1 MQKIQIKRIYDKAE
15 SSDGTRILVDKLWPR
30 GISRERANLD
40 FWAKDLAP
48 STELRKRYNHDS
60 KHWPEFRRSYFAELD
75 SNHEALAELK
85 TYFSGVVVTF
95 LFSSI
100 EMRLNNA
107 VALKEYLDSHLV

>member
-40 FWAKDLAP
+40 FWAKDIAP

-60 KHWPEFRRSYFAELD
+60 KHWPEFRHSYFAELD
-75 SNHEALAELK
+75 SNPEALSELK
-85 TYFSGVVVTF
+85 TYLSGEVITF
-95 LFSSI
+95 LFSSK
-100 EMRLNNA
+100 EMKLNNA
-107 VALKEYLDSHLV
+107 VALKQYVESHLV